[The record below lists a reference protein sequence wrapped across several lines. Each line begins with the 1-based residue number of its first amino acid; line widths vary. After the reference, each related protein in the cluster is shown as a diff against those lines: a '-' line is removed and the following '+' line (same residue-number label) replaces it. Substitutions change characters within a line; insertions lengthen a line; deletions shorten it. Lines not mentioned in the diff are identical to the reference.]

1 MYASSAR
8 SIYSPAFWR
17 KAPRCGTVAVVK
29 HRAPAPIVI
38 ATIVILSVA
47 AAWALAAPMLLER
60 AESALGLALEGGAS
74 SLLKGLD
81 ASVSYESASPRLLG
95 SITLDGLEF
104 RSGGVSMARASRVEL
119 RYDVSDALSGGFSV
133 SAIRVEGL
141 SVDSTYEEA
150 VALVARLATRF
161 RSDDGETGPVTLP
174 AGLTIELRRAD
185 LRLVFAGGAVA
196 EASIR
201 AADVVIGEGGLLSAS
216 AAGTL
221 AGTDPLRRFGAG
233 TAELPFSCT
242 AALDLGA
249 ASATISAVVAGD
261 SDIGRLKRARFD
273 AELDADGFSVSL
285 RPQDGLRRLTATWDA
300 ASRRLAVDAAF
311 SSWAPSSLFVPRGA
325 LADASPWMASPI
337 SGNLSLRTDLSP
349 EGTSA
354 SINVTGLAPLDIS
367 GGRPR
372 LTIDASGTW
381 ASFTVREASLR
392 NEAMDIAFSGEL
404 TPATLG
410 ASGLLTA
417 AYALRPGLRAE
428 AAFQLSGSGS
438 SWFAYAPTIS
448 AADAVLRDATV
459 SVELDG
465 SAAAFYAD
473 VALPYVAT
481 EEAGGSGLADV
492 GSVEASSAPIASRL
506 VIEGTAF
513 MGDASLERAPY
524 VEAAVRLGAVPFRA
538 FPGFLEALVGTS
550 GALALAP
557 LNVQGDFSVFS
568 DLTGLSYNSS
578 GLLLVY
584 DGPINGF
591 GVMSFSGG
599 LGRLAINSFDATIA
613 GKSVSGNASVD
624 YGNSAVSDFSAEF
637 RVEDVPYAISGSMLQ
652 GALTVTGDYGLRIT
666 ARRDAG
672 ELIGSLGVTDMPV
685 PVFGSV
691 SFFSASADGRY
702 ASNQSWDVVIGDLSL
717 SQPPGSIK
725 PLPSISMS
733 GAFDESGGRFG
744 RLSYKDGIS
753 SLTGFADVTWAM
765 GDGFRVS
772 GNANMS
778 GPEGESYVCSG
789 HYGPGGAIDTVITI
803 GRAPLGRL
811 SIPVLRGVI
820 DAKADISGYV
830 DDPVAAFSFTVNGGQ
845 RSDNLPFLSGLGTY
859 GGGEVTLSDTRIRM
873 GRQSLSGLSFR
884 YGFADAAAELS
895 ADIEL
900 SIRTNHISGRL
911 VAAGVATGE
920 TPSEEGSSPFDDY
933 LVEGTLD
940 QARWTEGDLGA
951 IPFSVER
958 VARSTSLSI
967 GPGDEV
973 KGRLGVDGELS
984 LVLDASLPISFSA
997 AGALA
1002 GGNVSVDV
1010 EGASVDMPFLFTLLK
1025 LPVIRAE
1032 SGTGRGSLRVRGK
1045 AVDPT
1050 IEGTIDFENLYL
1062 SVPQFVPVPI
1072 GPLDEPLYFTGR
1084 TMETMQSG
1092 LKCGDATLMAS
1103 MESSLRGGI
1112 PDEML
1117 VTVKTEGDGA
1127 VPVDMRLLGL
1137 DIEGTA
1143 KPDLSIDINDNLPGI
1158 RGSVEMRSGDIV
1170 LTTGVAR
1177 QSMDPDA
1184 SNNFTGALDLSF
1196 GKNVRVY
1203 FPNKRLPVIYGQTDP
1218 SSRLSVAF
1226 DAARGDYSLKGTTTL
1241 RGGSVFYIQRNFY
1254 LKHATI
1260 EFDEDADQFDPV
1272 INAEAET
1279 RSKSGSGPVLIT
1291 LRAINRRL
1299 SDLSFTLESVPSM
1312 TEETILQLLGHNLL
1326 GGTEEGDIDIG
1337 RAIVENS
1344 DLIPQLNVMSVL
1356 ERNLQAVLGLDLFVV
1371 RSQLFQRWLYDLSG
1385 LSGST
1390 GATTLSDYLEDS
1402 EIVAGKY
1409 IGDKLFFQVIL
1420 SLVDDPLASTRSLSL
1435 DSDISLEWKAPHF
1448 TLNWSIQP
1456 ENLDSLFIEDQ
1467 SFSFLWRI
1475 PLK

>member
-1 MYASSAR
+1 
-8 SIYSPAFWR
+8 
-17 KAPRCGTVAVVK
+17 VK

-60 AESALGLALEGGAS
+60 AETALALALEGGAS
-74 SLLKGLD
+74 SLLEGLD

-104 RSGGVSMARASRVEL
+104 RSGGASMARAARVEL
-119 RYDVSDALSGGFSV
+119 RYDVSDALSGDLSV
-133 SAIRVEGL
+133 SAVRVEGF

-150 VALVARLATRF
+150 VALVGLLATRF
-161 RSDDGETGPVTLP
+161 RSDDGEAGPITLP
-174 AGLTIELRRAD
+174 PGLTIELRRAD
-185 LRLVFAGGAVA
+185 LRLAFAGGAVA

-201 AADVVIGEGGLLSAS
+201 AADVVIGEDGLLSAS

-221 AGTDPLRRFGAG
+221 AGSDPLGRFGAG
-233 TAELPFSCT
+233 GVELPFSCT

-249 ASATISAVVAGD
+249 ATATVSAVVAGD
-261 SDIGRLKRARFD
+261 SDIGRLERARFD
-273 AELDADGFSVSL
+273 AELDADGFRVSL

-311 SSWAPSSLFVPRGA
+311 SSWVPSSLFVPRGA

-337 SGNLSLRTDLSP
+337 SGSLSLLTDLSP

-354 SINVTGLAPLDIS
+354 SVDVTGLAPLDIS

-372 LTIDASGTW
+372 LTIGASGSW

-392 NEAMDIAFSGEL
+392 NEAMDIAFAGEL

-465 SAAAFYAD
+465 SSASFYAD
-473 VALPYVAT
+473 VALPYVAA
-481 EEAGGSGLADV
+481 EEGVEPGFFDA
-492 GSVEASSAPIASRL
+492 GSVEASSASIASRL

-513 MGDASLERAPY
+513 LGDEAIDSAPY

-538 FPGFLEALVGTS
+538 FPGFLEALVGAS

-557 LNVQGDFSVFS
+557 LNVQGDFSLFS
-568 DLTGLSYNSS
+568 DFSGLSYNSS

-584 DGPINGF
+584 DGPVNGF

-613 GKSVSGNASVD
+613 GKSVSGNASLN
-624 YGNSAVSDFSAEF
+624 YGNEAGSDFRAEF
-637 RVEDVPYAISGSMLQ
+637 RVEDVPYAINGS
-652 GALTVTGDYGLRIT
+652 LTRGTLAVTGDYGLRIT
-666 ARRDAG
+666 ARRDGG
-672 ELIGSLGVTDMPV
+672 ELIGNFDVADMPV

-691 SFFSASADGRY
+691 SFFSASANGRY
-702 ASNQSWDVVIGDLSL
+702 SSNGSWDVVIGDLSL

-725 PLPSISMS
+725 PLPSVALS

-753 SLTGFADVTWAM
+753 ALTGFADVTWAI

-778 GPEGESYVCSG
+778 GPEGESYACSG

-811 SIPVLRGVI
+811 SVPVLRGVI

-845 RSDNLPFLSGLGTY
+845 RSENLPFVSGLGAY
-859 GGGEVTLSDTRIRM
+859 GGGEVTLSDTRIRL

-884 YGFADAAAELS
+884 YGLADASAELS
-895 ADIEL
+895 ADVEL
-900 SIRTNHISGRL
+900 SVRANGVTGRL
-911 VAAGVATGE
+911 VASGVATGGDE
-920 TPSEEGSSPFDDY
+920 PFDDY
-933 LVEGTLD
+933 IVSGALER
-940 QARWTEGDLGA
+940 ARWMGGDIGTV
-951 IPFSVER
+951 PFSVER

-967 GPGDEV
+967 GAGDEV
-973 KGRLGVDGELS
+973 KGRLGADGELS

-1002 GGNVSVDV
+1002 GGNLSLDV
-1010 EGASVDMPFLFTLLK
+1010 EGASVDMPFLFTLLQ

-1032 SGTGRGSLRVRGK
+1032 SGTGRGSLRVRGR

-1050 IEGTIDFENLYL
+1050 IEGTIDFEDLYL

-1084 TMETMQSG
+1084 TMETTQSG
-1092 LKCGDATLMAS
+1092 LKCGDAILMAS
-1103 MESSLRGGI
+1103 MESSLRGGV

-1143 KPDLSIDINDNLPGI
+1143 KPDLSIDINSSLPGI

-1170 LTTGVAR
+1170 LTTGLAR
-1177 QSMDPDA
+1177 KSVDPSADD
-1184 SNNFTGALDLSF
+1184 NFSGALDLSF

-1291 LRAINRRL
+1291 LRAVNRRL

-1326 GGTEEGDIDIG
+1326 GGTAEGDIDIG

>member
-1 MYASSAR
+1 
-8 SIYSPAFWR
+8 
-17 KAPRCGTVAVVK
+17 VK

-47 AAWALAAPMLLER
+47 AAWALAAPALLER
-60 AESALGLALEGGAS
+60 AESALAAMLENGAS
-74 SLLKGLD
+74 SLLEGLD
-81 ASVSYESASPRLLG
+81 AGVSYESASPRLLG
-95 SITLDGLEF
+95 SVTLGGLEF
-104 RSGGVSMARASRVEL
+104 RSGGASMARASRVEL
-119 RYDVSDALSGGFSV
+119 LYDVSDALSGDFNV

-141 SVDSTYEEA
+141 TVDSTYEDI
-150 VALVARLATRF
+150 VAIVGRLAARF
-161 RSDDGETGPVTLP
+161 RADGDGAGPVTLP

-185 LRLVFAGGAVA
+185 LRLSLDGGAVA

-221 AGTDPLRRFGAG
+221 SGADPLRRFGAG

-242 AALDLGA
+242 AALDLDA
-249 ASATISAVVAGD
+249 ASATLSAVVAGD
-261 SDIGRLKRARFD
+261 SDMGRLTSARVD
-273 AELDADGFSVSL
+273 AEIDAGGFRVSL
-285 RPQDGLRRLTATWDA
+285 RPRDGLRRLSATWDA

-311 SSWAPSSLFVPRGA
+311 SSWAPSSLFAPRGA
-325 LADASPWMASPI
+325 LAKASPWMASPMT
-337 SGNLSLRTDLSP
+337 GDLSLVTDLSP

-354 SINVTGLAPLDIS
+354 SVNASGIAPIDMN

-372 LTIDASGTW
+372 LTVDASGTW
-381 ASFTVREASLR
+381 ASFRVREASLR
-392 NEAMDIAFSGEL
+392 NRSMDIAFSGEL
-404 TPATLG
+404 TPATRG
-410 ASGLLTA
+410 ASGILSA
-417 AYALRPGLRAE
+417 AYVLRPGLRAE
-428 AAFQLSGSGS
+428 AAFELSGSGS

-465 SAAAFYAD
+465 SAAAYYVD
-473 VALPYVAT
+473 IALPYVAT
-481 EEAGGSGLADV
+481 EDPGATGLPGGGSIEV
-492 GSVEASSAPIASRL
+492 SSASTASRL

-513 MGDASLERAPY
+513 LGDASLDRAPY
-524 VEAAVRLGAVPFRA
+524 VEAAVRLGVVPFSA
-538 FPGFLEALVGTS
+538 FPGFLEALVGAS
-550 GALALAP
+550 AAPVLAP
-557 LNVQGDFSVFS
+557 LSVQGDFSVFS
-568 DLTGLSYNSS
+568 DLSGLSYNSS

-584 DGPINGF
+584 DGAVNGF
-591 GVMSFSGG
+591 GMMSFSGG
-599 LGRLAINSFDATIA
+599 LGRLSVNSFNATIA
-613 GKSVSGNASVD
+613 GRSVSGHATVD
-624 YGNSAVSDFSAEF
+624 YGNRAGPEFSAGF
-637 RVEDVPYAISGSMLQ
+637 SVNDVPYAISGSMLG
-652 GALTVTGDYGLRIT
+652 GALTVTGDYGLRVS

-672 ELIGSLGVTDMPV
+672 EIIGSLGVSDMPV
-685 PVFGSV
+685 PIFGSV

-702 ASNQSWDVVIGDLSL
+702 ASERSWDVVIGDLSL
-717 SQPPGSIK
+717 SQPPGSVK
-725 PLPSISMS
+725 PLPSISAS

-753 SLTGFADVTWAM
+753 SLAGSADVTWAL

-778 GPEGESYVCSG
+778 GPEGESYACSG
-789 HYGPGGAIDTVITI
+789 HYGPGAAIDTVITI

-811 SIPVLRGVI
+811 SIPILRGVI

-830 DDPVAAFSFTVNGGQ
+830 GDPVAAFSFTVNGGQ
-845 RSDNLPFLSGLGTY
+845 RSDDLPFLSGTGAY
-859 GGGEVTLSDTRIRM
+859 GGGEVTLSDTRIRI
-873 GRQSLSGLSFR
+873 GRQSLSGLSLR
-884 YGFADAAAELS
+884 YGFADASAELS
-895 ADIEL
+895 ADVEL
-900 SIRTNHISGRL
+900 SLRANRVNGRL
-911 VAAGVATGE
+911 VATGAASGVAKGVADGE
-920 TPSEEGSSPFDDY
+920 PSTDGASSPFDDY
-933 LVEGTLD
+933 LVEGALER
-940 QARWTEGDLGA
+940 ARWTEGEIGTV
-951 IPFSVER
+951 PFSVVR
-958 VARSTSLSI
+958 IARSTSLSI

-973 KGRLGVDGELS
+973 KGRLGADGELR
-984 LVLDASLPISFSA
+984 LVLDKSLPLSFA
-997 AGALA
+997 ASGALA
-1002 GGNVSVDV
+1002 GGNVSLDV
-1010 EGASVDMPFLFTLLK
+1010 EGVSIDMPFLFTLLN
-1025 LPVIRAE
+1025 LPVIRAD
-1032 SGTGRGSLRVRGK
+1032 SGVGRGSLRVRGK
-1045 AVDPT
+1045 AIDPT
-1050 IEGTIDFENLYL
+1050 IEGTIDFENVYL
-1062 SVPQFVPVPI
+1062 SVPDFVPVPI

-1084 TMETMQSG
+1084 TMETLQSG
-1092 LKCGDATLMAS
+1092 LRCGDATLMAS
-1103 MESSLRGGI
+1103 LESSLRGGI
-1112 PDEML
+1112 PDELL

-1143 KPDLSIDINDNLPGI
+1143 KPDLSIDINASLPGI

-1170 LTTGVAR
+1170 LTTGVAQ
-1177 QSMDPDA
+1177 QSMA
-1184 SNNFTGALDLSF
+1184 SGSGVNFTGALDLSF

-1218 SSRLSVAF
+1218 SSRLAVAF

-1291 LRAINRRL
+1291 LRAVNRRL
-1299 SDLSFTLESVPSM
+1299 SDLSFVLESVPSM

-1326 GGTEEGDIDIG
+1326 GGTDEGSIDIG

-1385 LSGST
+1385 LSGSIGST
-1390 GATTLSDYLEDS
+1390 SLSDYLEDS

-1448 TLNWSIQP
+1448 TLNWSVQP

-1467 SFSFLWRI
+1467 SFTFLWRI